1 MNSTS
6 LIQLIRESI
15 NEYIREIDE
24 AGNIAAL
31 EAKMNKTQ
39 EAIDLREKKMNMD
52 GIDEAYHDMIDKG
65 KMKELASEVK
75 ALKKSLTKYEKQLD
89 KLKNKGE
96 KVAKAEEEE
105 EKEIVDEM
113 SIDGALDETAKDP
126 ESGPQLEEKKEVT
139 ENYEDVIKSN
149 NYDYDTAHSWLED
162 QGLKPMEIDSILN
175 KVFPETNEEIGIYE
189 MLYMQKLAGI
199 ISEKEYNEKIEE
211 AKKKPSAG
219 LTKKQKSTISKKAHA
234 GKDIGKKG
242 KGFEKVAK
250 AAGGGE
256 KGEKI
261 AAAAMWKSEAKKA
274 KKAKSLKE
282 EVLALFENEILNE
295 EVKSVDQALD
305 NSKVQAAS
313 EKLAQDP
320 ALLQKAIGELTKLGI
335 DKNTLVKAA
344 QAHKAGQSV
353 DNILEPKIEK
363 ASATLKEEEEE
374 FTPDE
379 KSQIKAAGKG
389 GAKVGG
395 ALGAIVGFLGVGII
409 GPAALPLALVTAA
422 VLGALGAAAGRATAK
437 GDTKNNIQQ
446 SPERRARELINQMG
460 KDEALKHAEQQ
471 QQYRRSFP
479 YFGSD
484 FGERYESENWWR
496 DVVDIIK
503 SSNKNL

>member
-96 KVAKAEEEE
+96 KVVKAEEEE

-126 ESGPQLEEKKEVT
+126 ESGPQLEEKEEVT

-149 NYDYDTAHSWLED
+149 NYDYDTALAWLED
-162 QGLKPMEIDSILN
+162 QGLSSMEVNAILSQA
-175 KVFPETNEEIGIYE
+175 FPEENVYE

-219 LTKKQKSTISKKAHA
+219 LTKKEKSTISKKAHA

-250 AAGGGE
+250 A
-256 KGEKI
+256 
-261 AAAAMWKSEAKKA
+261 
-274 KKAKSLKE
+274 
-282 EVLALFENEILNE
+282 EI
-295 EVKSVDQALD
+295 
-305 NSKVQAAS
+305 
-313 EKLAQDP
+313 
-320 ALLQKAIGELTKLGI
+320 
-335 DKNTLVKAA
+335 
-344 QAHKAGQSV
+344 
-353 DNILEPKIEK
+353 
-363 ASATLKEEEEE
+363 
-374 FTPDE
+374 
-379 KSQIKAAGKG
+379 
-389 GAKVGG
+389 
-395 ALGAIVGFLGVGII
+395 
-409 GPAALPLALVTAA
+409 
-422 VLGALGAAAGRATAK
+422 GRA
-437 GDTKNNIQQ
+437 
-446 SPERRARELINQMG
+446 
-460 KDEALKHAEQQ
+460 H
-471 QQYRRSFP
+471 
-479 YFGSD
+479 
-484 FGERYESENWWR
+484 
-496 DVVDIIK
+496 V
-503 SSNKNL
+503 

>member
-65 KMKELASEVK
+65 KMKELSSEVK

-96 KVAKAEEEE
+96 KIAKAEEEE

-113 SIDGALDETAKDP
+113 SVDGALDETAKDP
-126 ESGPQLEEKKEVT
+126 ESGPQLEE
-139 ENYEDVIKSN
+139 
-149 NYDYDTAHSWLED
+149 
-162 QGLKPMEIDSILN
+162 
-175 KVFPETNEEIGIYE
+175 ETNEEMGIYE

-219 LTKKQKSTISKKAHA
+219 LTKKEKSAISKKAHA

-274 KKAKSLKE
+274 KSLKE
-282 EVLALFENEILNE
+282 EVLALFENEMLNE
-295 EVKSVDQALD
+295 DNLVLSNYAKQLYSLFKKAGATPLIIVGKNSTSPDVK
-305 NSKVQAAS
+305 NSNVS
-313 EKLAQDP
+313 ILVTNS
-320 ALLQKAIGELTKLGI
+320 GELMIGIKGDKATAEKYSSLVAKQFPDLQLKGDIKIGQGWGGEKDSYADLVLVPKTTKKGGVVNEI
-335 DKNTLVKAA
+335 ETSDVKVGSMYVYEHPKAGPVKVKALGKSSYGDEYFTVEA
-344 QAHKAGQSV
+344 
-353 DNILEPKIEK
+353 LE
-363 ASATLKEEEEE
+363 S
-374 FTPDE
+374 
-379 KSQIKAAGKG
+379 
-389 GAKVGG
+389 
-395 ALGAIVGFLGVGII
+395 
-409 GPAALPLALVTAA
+409 
-422 VLGALGAAAGRATAK
+422 K
-437 GDTKNNIQQ
+437 GDVDKGKQFNAELAKL
-446 SPERRARELINQMG
+446 SPMPGA
-460 KDEALKHAEQQ
+460 
-471 QQYRRSFP
+471 
-479 YFGSD
+479 
-484 FGERYESENWWR
+484 
-496 DVVDIIK
+496 
-503 SSNKNL
+503 

>member
-75 ALKKSLTKYEKQLD
+75 ALKKSLTKYEKQLN

-96 KVAKAEEEE
+96 KVVKAEEEE

-149 NYDYDTAHSWLED
+149 NYDYDTAYSWLED
-162 QGLKPMEIDSILN
+162 QGLEPIEINSIL
-175 KVFPETNEEIGIYE
+175 KDIKFPETNEEMGIYE

-261 AAAAMWKSEAKKA
+261 AAAAMWKGAA

-282 EVLALFENEILNE
+282 EVLALFENEMLNE
-295 EVKSVDQALD
+295 DNLEVKSIA
-305 NSKVQAAS
+305 K
-313 EKLAQDP
+313 KLYSWLKQN
-320 ALLQKAIGELTKLGI
+320 GVNTKLIAQIPNASYGKQI
-335 DKNTLVKAA
+335 GASLKGESNEALISYYDDPKTKQTVIQVQLFGGPTSKDLVLQVEKKLLSAYP
-344 QAHKAGQSV
+344 G
-353 DNILEPKIEK
+353 LEQYDRQEIPAPQFFNLNFKVKEK
-363 ASATLKEEEEE
+363 T
-374 FTPDE
+374 
-379 KSQIKAAGKG
+379 
-389 GAKVGG
+389 
-395 ALGAIVGFLGVGII
+395 
-409 GPAALPLALVTAA
+409 
-422 VLGALGAAAGRATAK
+422 TAK
-437 GDTKNNIQQ
+437 GGLVGNTQTK
-446 SPERRARELINQMG
+446 
-460 KDEALKHAEQQ
+460 
-471 QQYRRSFP
+471 
-479 YFGSD
+479 
-484 FGERYESENWWR
+484 
-496 DVVDIIK
+496 
-503 SSNKNL
+503 